1 MNNNNKIL
9 LVESNNSAGK
19 LYTDRQ
25 NRNGVV
31 GNNKINK
38 NNAAWNTDIKYGIK
52 MNVGDQ
58 LTISATQ
65 INLRGEPDASME
77 FSGGDLSLVTQY
89 EAPLVDNIAT
99 IEYGYY
105 FTNQRQYNINLPLIN
120 HRVAGPTQWDTPVYG
135 CWAGEDVGANSWDS
149 FFNSYPAWGLE
160 GVAKMK
166 DILTTPVT
174 GVTTAIRDCPTMSW
188 TTQLFT
194 DATKDD
200 TYLISSVVT
209 GVHPVAGRDLLE
221 TVGNGVYVSKGRRPQ
236 IGSMYCGTGTAP
248 AISNAPFQIAFPSEK
263 RLYKVKTNY
272 KEWCK
277 ASTSAG
283 EAPKD
288 DLDITTIHHYITTD
302 KLPLTAQKGFQT
314 PDSVAGSLNE
324 QLHER
329 TGKANNWDDENILPY
344 VYEHD
349 ALFAMA
355 DKYIFG
361 KDKILGDQLQYVNT
375 NLTTGKERT
384 TGGYQ
389 WDAGTRLKRKAVTQV
404 TDKFMKTVSTATGR
418 LLEKIWI
425 DPDIQDPTGPGP
437 KAEWADFT
445 ADIPGNTTGKAGS
458 ADKGGWRGIGLAHDP
473 AEDTRNPSENAEPD
487 IQGRWGAD
495 KDGHNTYVGENGRDI
510 FYNDLLVG
518 EMGRFNALNLWNNL
532 RDRAFNMEAMIRA
545 MFLTSGRTRPTNPI
559 LPNPG
564 SPFYNFP
571 KSWNYPFENQDE
583 NDGVEIDLK
592 RLYISSGRCVPFVV
606 HNYIPPPNLESTP
619 PQPDVNI
626 NVFNGKGQFGSQVVG
641 TDNWANAS
649 TTTMK
654 INTTSGG
661 TPPPGIGDFTRI
673 TNDFILNLDL
683 AVAPKIRGL
692 CYTTN
697 IIATPRSIALVKKAL
712 YSAKKVGKFASR
724 SPLNNNVNDPESV
737 SKQFVTELDH
747 GATDDGGSVNVNSP
761 LGTPTPDVSALKL
774 SLPSPYNVVLVSGVP
789 GAGFLNY
796 QSQIV
801 NWDLTPKAAPVRP
814 LAKFTGIRRNFAN
827 ASQNT
832 RPRRSEYHTFYD
844 EELMNPKNGNVTLPT
859 GTQFKFT
866 DSTGKYFKHQ
876 DFLRP
881 DVKAKEYYSTEL
893 GRRID
898 LLDGEI
904 DRGVGIV
911 IVYPKKWVATST
923 PALAAGNF
931 NDMNR
936 DQYLDYDDQFQTPT
950 SQWPGTPNI
959 GNTLPVFG
967 GTEASPMPK
976 SDLFSQDDL
985 EWAKQQWE
993 DTPFIAFVMMGVDNP
1008 DNLPVA
1014 DIDKFLP
1021 NSPPGDFFGFSNS
1034 FSDGEF
1040 GKIIN
1045 TQRVNPKA
1053 YGSTQMTT
1061 TLKLTNTSYGNYVSK
1076 FNSLYYNIYDYYPY
1090 AVIGA
1095 SDPTFN
1101 FGATSGRFEISSLHT
1116 PTYVGNGAWC
1126 DVDNPAGADSQA
1138 NEEVAILNGK
1148 QSWTSQ
1154 LTLTTKLVGPIP
1166 FYGNFGLSG
1175 APGDPSTDLNYQT
1188 PQTTRYKNGGV
1199 PLDHTLLNNF
1209 SGGGWLGNTTYPP
1222 QYADSM
1228 IVIPWENIG
1237 QANEEHRIITSQS
1250 GVGIINIYVPN
1261 TKVNIPKYLGT
1272 LGVESYLNSPGV
1284 LLSSWTPNSYTN
1296 TLFYKMGFELE
1307 QLLPIAP
1314 QTQSNSFNRSNF
1326 NKFIGYE
1333 GQTLMNK
1340 SDNMVY
1346 PFTTNGYITGTIN
1359 VLGQNRNW
1367 LGFDTITAL
1376 PNTGLKPAIS
1386 SHPSTKEPGQYNQP
1400 GFIGLGLEWG
1410 NNRTINLKQLPPTDV
1425 YEMFSMGGLNSAVP
1439 TKITCESDVLT
1450 ARRQPKKYDF
1460 SYLLI
1465 HSNIIQQS
1473 PNFIGTNKILPIPA
1487 IGYLSRNYSSSD
1499 FFYSFDSDFSYT
1511 IDKSYVMN
1519 NFDIE
1524 IRLPNGQFAQIEDNS
1539 SLIFKITRAKPAIGP
1554 IPGPPKPMTKDEL
1567 TKQEK
1572 AELAYYK
1579 SLFS

>member
-105 FTNQRQYNINLPLIN
+105 FTNQRQYNINLPLMN
-120 HRVAGPTQWDTPVYG
+120 HRVASVGTWDSPVYG
-135 CWAGEDVGANSWDS
+135 CWAGENVAANDWDS
-149 FFNSYPAWGLE
+149 FYNSYPAWGLE

-166 DILTTPVT
+166 DILTTPT
-174 GVTTAIRDCPTMSW
+174 GFTAPRRACPTMDW

-194 DATKDD
+194 DATRDD
-200 TYLISSVVT
+200 TYLVSRIDT
-209 GVHPVAGRDLLE
+209 GFTPPGQSKTVME
-221 TVGNGVYVSKGRRPQ
+221 TVGNGIYPSKGKRPQ

-277 ASTSAG
+277 ASTLINTARL
-283 EAPKD
+283 D

-329 TGKANNWDDENILPY
+329 TGKANNWDDENIQAY

-349 ALFAMA
+349 ANFAIA
-355 DKYIFG
+355 QKYAFG
-361 KDKILGDQLQYVNT
+361 PPVPSPATGAVLQVQYANT
-375 NLTTGKERT
+375 NVTTGTART

-389 WDAGTRLKRKAVTQV
+389 WDAGTKLRRKAVTQV

-418 LLEKIWI
+418 LLEKIWF
-425 DPDIQDPTGPGP
+425 DPDASVATGPV
-437 KAEWADFT
+437 KAEWVDFT
-445 ADIPGNTTGKAGS
+445 ADIPGNTTGLDGS
-458 ADKGGWRGIGLAHDP
+458 VDKGGWRGIGKAHDP
-473 AEDTRNPSENAEPD
+473 TEDATNPSVNGEPD
-487 IQGRWGAD
+487 IQGSWAID
-495 KDGHNTYVGENGRDI
+495 KDGNNTYVGENGRDI

-532 RDRAFNMEAMIRA
+532 RDRALNMEAMIQA
-545 MFLTSGRTRPTNPI
+545 MFVSSGRFRPTAYVP
-559 LPNPG
+559 PVAP
-564 SPFYNFP
+564 SPFFNFP
-571 KSWNYPFENQDE
+571 PSWNYPFENQD
-583 NDGVEIDLK
+583 LTTM
-592 RLYISSGRCVPFVV
+592 YISSGRCVPFAV
-606 HNYIPPPNLESTP
+606 HGYAPPANLESTP
-619 PQPDVNI
+619 PQPNVNI
-626 NVFNGKGQFGSQVVG
+626 NVLLGKGQFGSQVVG

-654 INTTSGG
+654 INASSGG
-661 TPPPGIGDFTRI
+661 TPPPATGDFTRL
-673 TNDFILNLDL
+673 TNDILLGL
-683 AVAPKIRGL
+683 AQAVAPKIRGL

-724 SPLNNNVNDPESV
+724 SPLNNNVNDPETV
-737 SKQFVTELDH
+737 AKQFVTELDH

-761 LGTPTPDVSALKL
+761 LGTPSPDVSALKL
-774 SLPSPYNVVLVSGVP
+774 SLPSPYNVVLSVP
-789 GAGFLNY
+789 GGGFANY
-796 QSQIV
+796 QTQIV
-801 NWDLTPKAAPVRP
+801 NWDTSAKAEPVIP
-814 LAKFTGIRRNFAN
+814 LEQFAGVKRTFAN

-832 RPRRSEYHTFYD
+832 RPRRSEYFTFYD
-844 EELMNPKNGNVTLPT
+844 EELMNPKNGNVSLPN

-866 DSTGKYFKHQ
+866 DSSGKYFQHQ

-881 DVKAKEYYSTEL
+881 DVKAKSYYSEDL

-911 IVYPKKWVATST
+911 IVYPKKWEAVSS
-923 PALAAGNF
+923 PALAATNF
-931 NDMNR
+931 ADMNR
-936 DQYLDYDDQFQTPT
+936 DQYLNYDSQFKTPT
-950 SQWPGTPNI
+950 AQWPGTPNL
-959 GNTLPVFG
+959 GNTLPVSG
-967 GTEASPMPK
+967 ALPPPRNE
-976 SDLFSQDDL
+976 LFTQDDL

-1008 DNLPVA
+1008 DDLPV
-1014 DIDKFLP
+1014 DDTDKFLP

-1034 FSDGEF
+1034 FSDGEY

-1053 YGSTQMTT
+1053 YGSTQMSTA
-1061 TLKLTNTSYGNYVSK
+1061 LKSTNTSYGNYVSK
-1076 FNSLYYNIYDYYPY
+1076 FNSLYYNVYDYYPY
-1090 AVIGA
+1090 AIIGA

-1126 DVDNPAGADSQA
+1126 DVDDPAGADAQA

-1154 LTLTTKLVGPIP
+1154 LTLTTKLVGPVP
-1166 FYGNFGLSG
+1166 FYGDLTLSG
-1175 APGDPSTDLNYQT
+1175 TPFDDVNNQT
-1188 PQTTRYKNGGV
+1188 PDTGRYLNGGV

-1209 SGGGWLGNTTYPP
+1209 SGGFWLGNTTYPP
-1222 QYADSM
+1222 EYADSM
-1228 IVIPWENIG
+1228 IVIPWENVG

-1261 TKVNIPKYLGT
+1261 TKANIPKYLGT
-1272 LGVESYLNSPGV
+1272 LGIESYLNSPGV
-1284 LLSSWTPNSYTN
+1284 LLSPWTPNSYTN
-1296 TLFYKMGFELE
+1296 TLFYKMGFDLE

-1326 NKFIGYE
+1326 NKYIGYE

-1367 LGFDTITAL
+1367 LGFDTVTAL
-1376 PNTGLKPAIS
+1376 PNTGLGS
-1386 SHPSTKEPGQYNQP
+1386 VLHPSTKEPGQNNQP

-1425 YEMFSMGGLNSAVP
+1425 YEMFSMGGLNSAIP

-1539 SLIFKITRAKPAIGP
+1539 SVIFKITRAKPAIGP